1 MSTPFTIER
10 FIEGPGNQTSVDML
24 VIGGGITGAA
34 VAYEAASRGLRVALV
49 EGADFGGATS
59 AATGKLIHGGLRY
72 LKQLEV
78 GLVRESL
85 RERRI
90 LSNIAPNLI
99 DVYPIVLPDSDLVVR
114 LGLTAYDVLS
124 FDRNRVDDR
133 HKRIPR
139 HRRLGSDQ
147 SLYYDCL
154 MISPERLTL
163 AFVRS
168 AAAAGAL
175 VSNHTRADEL
185 LVEGRTVVGATLRD
199 AFSGE
204 QHTVRARVVV
214 NATGPWAF
222 DTLTESSL
230 TAGAGGPAPSVRSE
244 GISLITR
251 QLTDVMTLHFTPPR
265 PFSSPPWRGHSMIGP
280 TEKPYRGA
288 VTDWRVTPESVEE
301 FIAAINA
308 AGLLPVTLGLDD
320 VLHAYGGLRPL
331 TEDAGEDT
339 YNASR
344 AAEVVD
350 HARPDHGGIDGLIT
364 ATGGKYTTSRAF
376 AHQVVQMAAPK
387 IGRPMGRSRTAR
399 TWLHGCSTGPIEEYV
414 AASRR
419 RNPDFSD
426 ETVRYVARHHGT
438 EHDAVLD
445 LARSTPELA
454 TTLDLD
460 GELLA
465 QVVVAARHESA
476 RTLSDILMRRT
487 GLGTLGLPSDEVL
500 DTVAAVAGRELG
512 WDDARRDAELEAT
525 VTSLT
530 LPWHQPA

>member
-1 MSTPFTIER
+1 MTIFTIDR
-10 FIEGPGNQTSVDML
+10 FVETAGDETVVDML

-49 EGADFGGATS
+49 EADDFGAATS

-72 LKQLEV
+72 LEQLEI

-85 RERRI
+85 KERRI
-90 LSNIAPNLI
+90 LSDIAPNLI

-133 HKRIPR
+133 NKRIPR
-139 HRRLGSDQ
+139 HRRLPTDEA
-147 SLYYDCL
+147 LYYDCL

-175 VSNHTRADEL
+175 VSNHTRAEEL
-185 LVEGRTVVGATLRD
+185 LMEGRQVTGARVRD
-199 AFSGE
+199 RFGAS
-204 QHTVRARVVV
+204 HVVRARVVV
-214 NATGPWAF
+214 NATGPWAY
-222 DTLTESSL
+222 DTLTESPV
-230 TAGAGGPAPSVRSE
+230 TAGSAGQPPTVRSE
-244 GISLITR
+244 GIYLITR
-251 QLTDVMTLHFTPPR
+251 QLTDVMTLHVTPHGH
-265 PFSSPPWRGHSMIGP
+265 FSCAPWRGHSMIGP
-280 TEKPYRGA
+280 TEKAYRGA
-288 VTDWRVTPESVEE
+288 VSDWRVTQESVEE
-301 FIAAINA
+301 FIAAINS
-308 AGLLPVTLGLDD
+308 AGLLPVEIGLDD

-331 TEDAGEDT
+331 TEDAGGDT

-350 HARPDHGGIDGLIT
+350 HAKSDHGGIHGLIT

-376 AHQVVQMAAPK
+376 AHQVVEIAAPK
-387 IGRPMGRSRTAR
+387 LGRAMGRSRTSK
-399 TWLHGCSTGPIEEYV
+399 TWLHGCSTGPIEHYV
-414 AASRR
+414 AASRS
-419 RNPDFSD
+419 RNPDFSA
-426 ETVRYVARHHGT
+426 ETVRHVARHHGT

-454 TTLDLD
+454 TPLDAD

-487 GLGTLGLPSDEVL
+487 GLGTLGLPSDEIL
-500 DTVAAVAGRELG
+500 DAVARVAGQELG
-512 WDDARRDAELEAT
+512 WDDARRAAELDAT
-525 VTSLT
+525 VSSLT